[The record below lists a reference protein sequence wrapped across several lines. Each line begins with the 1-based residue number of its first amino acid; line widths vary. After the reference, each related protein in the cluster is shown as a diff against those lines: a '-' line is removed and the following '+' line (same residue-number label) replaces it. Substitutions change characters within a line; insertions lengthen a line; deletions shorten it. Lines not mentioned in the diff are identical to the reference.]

1 MPDSSFQGELLRAS
15 LDRTSECPPVEALA
29 HMLDRPEGADA
40 KMRTHADSCAF
51 CKTELRMLET
61 FREAEIPASDAAAV
75 QQIAARLRVQSTRAQ
90 SAQIRPGVSVAT
102 PSSSSW
108 IERMIQRV
116 FGAGWLQPAAL
127 ALAGALLVI
136 AIGLQ
141 LRHRSPLLD
150 TTAGSDVFRSGTFS
164 ISSPVGDLQN
174 VPSEIRWEAVPSA
187 AKYEV
192 HFMEVDHRELW
203 KGISTQ
209 SSIEVP
215 AEVRPRIVPLKT
227 LLLEV
232 DAFDANGRKVA
243 QSEVVRFRVLQS
255 FYSH

>member
-29 HMLDRPEGADA
+29 NLLDRPEGADA

-75 QQIAARLRVQSTRAQ
+75 QQITGRLRAP

-108 IERMIQRV
+108 TERMIEGI
-116 FGAGWLQPAAL
+116 FGAGWLRPAAL

-164 ISSPVGDLQN
+164 ISSPVGDLQS
-174 VPSEIRWEAVPSA
+174 VPGEIRWEAVPSA

-209 SSIEVP
+209 ASIEIPVD
-215 AEVRPRIVPLKT
+215 VRPRMVPLKT

-243 QSEVVRFRVLQS
+243 QSEVVRFRVLQNV
-255 FYSH
+255 YTR